1 MRHLV
6 LSLALIVSTLG
17 LPTFALRASVGR
29 PAIPAAQVHELPN
42 VPLVSSGWQEKFW
55 THADGTKFHYLEWGT
70 GTPVILIHGS
80 GGTALNWMMNGLGA
94 SLAKTNRV
102 LAIDM
107 RGHGQTV
114 GPDGKRQRRTPNMDL
129 DVLAF
134 MDAMKIQRAH
144 IGGFSMGGSIT
155 SQLMARAPERFIT
168 AHFGGSG
175 VREDENSEFAKL
187 IPPDPTGTAPLDA
200 EARKLYQARQASE
213 AAKAGVANAND
224 ESQLSSQPVP
234 AAVARPPLELKK
246 IDFPDSRRRRRVRPA
261 VHAHAPPVAG
271 GAELPARDPEEPR
284 APVVLHGRHR
294 AGAVSGCVD
303 EFHRQQQ
310 PEAIGTRRTW
320 PRLSASSRRCVVFER
335 APAVS
340 SFRSPDST
348 PRTSCSRSFFHQEL
362 RELPALGLT
371 LERHVFDYGLEVQ
384 EVPQGLSITK
394 RQEPSA

>member
-6 LSLALIVSTLG
+6 LSLALIVSTLV

-55 THADGTKFHYLEWGT
+55 MHADGTKFHYLEWGT

-224 ESQLSSQPVP
+224 ESQL
-234 AAVARPPLELKK
+234 
-246 IDFPDSRRRRRVRPA
+246 
-261 VHAHAPPVAG
+261 
-271 GAELPARDPEEPR
+271 
-284 APVVLHGRHR
+284 
-294 AGAVSGCVD
+294 
-303 EFHRQQQ
+303 
-310 PEAIGTRRTW
+310 
-320 PRLSASSRRCVVFER
+320 
-335 APAVS
+335 
-340 SFRSPDST
+340 
-348 PRTSCSRSFFHQEL
+348 
-362 RELPALGLT
+362 
-371 LERHVFDYGLEVQ
+371 
-384 EVPQGLSITK
+384 
-394 RQEPSA
+394 